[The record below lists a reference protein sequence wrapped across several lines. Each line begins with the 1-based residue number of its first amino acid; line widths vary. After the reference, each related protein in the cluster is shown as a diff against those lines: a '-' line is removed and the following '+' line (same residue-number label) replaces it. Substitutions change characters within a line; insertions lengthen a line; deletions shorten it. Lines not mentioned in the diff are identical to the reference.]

1 MKQSLLNKNTLWSAR
16 MTSYQLINS
25 TVQNKIDNLKNE
37 PGVTEENV
45 TILLHYTPATVKSA
59 MQRIIDENPAYQF
72 DYEHGANHLII
83 TITRK

>member
-45 TILLHYTPATVKSA
+45 TILLHYTRNSQIGNAA
-59 MQRIIDENPAYQF
+59 
-72 DYEHGANHLII
+72 DY
-83 TITRK
+83 